1 MKMTTISNGK
11 VKLKG
16 GTSEWVKKVKLSI
29 HFAAFL
35 KLELVHAHQ
44 DFL

>member
-11 VKLKG
+11 VKLKD
-16 GTSEWVKKVKLSI
+16 GTSEWVKKAKKRLLFS
-29 HFAAFL
+29 
-35 KLELVHAHQ
+35 KLELTHSHQ